1 VAIVFYATG
10 VRVAIMTNNYVEGD
24 WTNKTQ
30 CVWVEDFP
38 LKSEGSPP
46 STEFEDYLTEYFSTL
61 DTWDGDTRARLKTTI
76 QRLSR
81 YDYSAAQVDLVAS
94 VPGIYHSRAQ
104 MSKYGEDCFRACG
117 VV

>member
-1 VAIVFYATG
+1 
-10 VRVAIMTNNYVEGD
+10 MTNNFIEGD
-24 WTNKTQ
+24 WTIKTQ

-46 STEFEDYLTEYFSTL
+46 SSEFEDYLTEYFSTL
-61 DTWDGDTRARLKTTI
+61 DTWDGDTRARLKAI
-76 QRLSR
+76 VKRLRR

-104 MSKYGEDCFRACG
+104 MSRYGTQGLRCLLACLLGSCPRGG
-117 VV
+117 V